1 MNPILH
7 NMIVSIYLLLSGE
20 KRLDKQVETYKRLW
34 KLIILMA
41 LFILTMMVVCF
52 LLVPIEFH
60 STPLA

>member
-1 MNPILH
+1 MNPILQ

-34 KLIILMA
+34 RIVILMA

-52 LLVPIEFH
+52 LLVPTELH

>member
-1 MNPILH
+1 MNPILQ

-20 KRLDKQVETYKRLW
+20 KRLDKQVEIYKNIW
-34 KLIILMA
+34 KIVILMA

-52 LLVPIEFH
+52 LLIPTEFH